1 MAEIADFLS
10 RKCAFFGPKFELG
23 VAEPLEDLPEAGEV
37 LLPGGGKY
45 DDIVEVEEAG
55 LPVEPS

>member
-10 RKCAFFGPKFELG
+10 WKCAYFDPKFKLG
-23 VAEPLEDLPEAGEV
+23 VAEPLEDLPEAGKV
-37 LLPGGGKY
+37 LLPGGGEY

-55 LPVEPS
+55 LSVEPS